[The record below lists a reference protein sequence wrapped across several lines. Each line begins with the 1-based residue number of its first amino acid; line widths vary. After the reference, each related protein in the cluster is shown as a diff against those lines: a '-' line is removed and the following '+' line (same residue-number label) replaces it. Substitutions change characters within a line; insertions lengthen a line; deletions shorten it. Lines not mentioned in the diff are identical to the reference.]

1 MGSQGETSRAALAGA
16 ESSGVPL
23 LTPAEL
29 ASAAAA
35 AKIAITAASEEPGE
49 GNKVKTEDEKT
60 EVEVKMELGGDL
72 PFTKT
77 ESPEE
82 EVQEGKEIC
91 ASPKELKKETQHK
104 IETEEHCEEG
114 ERTAKRST
122 DKDLTD
128 EDESQTHVET
138 AGQQKEANIALD
150 SSPKAQPDSKEEREN
165 TDFPK
170 SPRSADI
177 VKSLQEEDEERMD
190 EDDKSEKSS
199 QAEGMGMLDTV
210 FSSHNIKE
218 NYLRY

>member
-1 MGSQGETSRAALAGA
+1 MGSQGETSRAGLAVA

-35 AKIAITAASEEPGE
+35 AKMAITAASEEPGE
-49 GNKVKTEDEKT
+49 GTKVKTEDEKT
-60 EVEVKMELGGDL
+60 EVDVKMELGGDL

-82 EVQEGKEIC
+82 EVQEGKDIC

-114 ERTAKRST
+114 ERTAKPST
-122 DKDLTD
+122 DTDLTD

-138 AGQQKEANIALD
+138 PGQQKEANIALPECLD

-165 TDFPK
+165 PDFLK

-199 QAEGMGMLDTV
+199 QAEGKGMLYTV
-210 FSSHNIKE
+210 S
-218 NYLRY
+218 